1 MRSGIV
7 VIVFFAASIAA
18 SRPAAAQVARGALDT
33 TLVVVDPR
41 DAASAARSAQAAF
54 ERARER
60 HLPVKL
66 GSSSGECDEVVGRFC
81 TWHDEG
87 EWIPVEDPEELR
99 VLRAEFLAT
108 LDSLQ
113 ALAPSDAWILGQ
125 RAWYRGEGGDWEGA
139 LAVARGCLDEP
150 TWWCSALEGLALH
163 GLGRF
168 VEAQAAFDTALAHM
182 DPELA
187 LEWRLPERAVDGD
200 GREVLATVRTA
211 GGEPLE
217 VVLDRLWSLAD
228 PLYLVEG
235 NDRETAHYARWT
247 VATLKEDA
255 RNPYRMRWGRDLEEL
270 TVRHGWEVGWERV
283 RGGQIGRPE
292 DIVGHKAPEGRDYL
306 PSGRTLADPT
316 TATAEDLLADRGRP
330 RSLYAPPYAPVL
342 LPLEGQLA
350 RFPRGDRLVVVASQ
364 FLPDDTTF
372 HATHDHPRPWLDA
385 GNQAGMPDRIG
396 LFAVPVDGGERV
408 EATRAG
414 STEGALAIELPR
426 GAWLISSE
434 SWSPEQRRAGRH
446 RVVVEHRAAQPGAA
460 ILSDLLLLAP
470 AAAPPESLEDAL
482 AHVLPR
488 PEIASG
494 DSLAIAWEVSGLGFR
509 PETLDFEVSV
519 ERRGRNVFRR
529 LGEILRLASP
539 PIAVALAW
547 EDTAPDRPET
557 AFRHLDIALPELDE
571 GTYEVTLTLRSRGR
585 SDAVARREFMVR

>member
-1 MRSGIV
+1 MRSGIPF
-7 VIVFFAASIAA
+7 IVFLAATYAA
-18 SRPAAAQVARGALDT
+18 ARPAEAQVARGALDT

-60 HLPVKL
+60 HLPVRL
-66 GSSSGECDEVVGRFC
+66 GSSGGECDEVVGRFC

-87 EWIPVEDPEELR
+87 EWVPVEDPEELR
-99 VLRAEFLAT
+99 GLRAEFLAT

-113 ALAPSDAWILGQ
+113 ALAPSDAWLLGQ
-125 RAWYRGEGGDWEGA
+125 RVWYRGEGGDWEGA
-139 LAVARGCLDEP
+139 LAVALRCLDEP

-163 GLGRF
+163 GLERF
-168 VEAQAAFDTALAHM
+168 VDAQAAFDTALALM

-187 LEWRLPERAVDGD
+187 LEWRIPERAVDGD

-217 VVLDRLWSLAD
+217 LVLDRLWWLAD

-247 VATLKEDA
+247 VAMLKEEA

-270 TVRHGWEVGWERV
+270 TVRHGWEIGWERV
-283 RGGQIGRPE
+283 RGGQLGRPD
-292 DIVGHKAPEGRDYL
+292 DIVGHKPPEGRDYL

-316 TATAEDLLADRGRP
+316 TASVEDLVADRRRP

-342 LPLEGQLA
+342 LPMGGQMA
-350 RFPRGDRLVVVASQ
+350 RFPRGDRLVVVAGQS
-364 FLPDDTTF
+364 LPEDTTF
-372 HATHDHPRPWLDA
+372 HATHDHPRPWMEA
-385 GNQAGMPDRIG
+385 GDQAGMPDRVG

-408 EATRAG
+408 EASRLG
-414 STEGALAIELPR
+414 SSEGALAIELLQ

-446 RVVVEHRAAQPGAA
+446 RVIVDHVTAQPGAA

-470 AAAPPESLEDAL
+470 AADKPESLDEAL
-482 AHVLPR
+482 ANVLPK

-494 DSLAIAWEVSGLGFR
+494 DSLAIVWEVSGLGYR
-509 PETLDFEVSV
+509 PETLDFEVRV
-519 ERRGRNVFRR
+519 ERTGRSVLRR
-529 LGEILRLASP
+529 LGEILRMASP
-539 PIAVALAW
+539 PTAVAISW
-547 EDTAPDRPET
+547 EEAAPDRPEI
-557 AFRHLDIALPELDE
+557 AFRHLDIALPELDA
-571 GTYEVTLTLRSRGR
+571 GLYEVTLTLRSRGR
-585 SDAVARREFMVR
+585 SDAVTRREFRVR